1 MEPKRIA
8 KVKDLVADLS
18 KYDQEMPLLIS
29 VQTRSE
35 SGIDIGKFLCGN
47 QYCIRHG
54 GKYDRPG
61 AVDLLVYAD
70 EPYEI
75 YKCYVPGVGTIKV
88 AATSREKACS
98 YVVANATDIKVRAQE
113 GCYSSFEVQDL
124 TPHIAW

>member
-8 KVKDLVADLS
+8 KVKDLIADLS

-35 SGIDIGKFLCGN
+35 SGTVAGKFLCGN

-75 YKCYVPGVGTIKV
+75 YEFKVPGAGTIKV
-88 AATSREKACS
+88 AATSRERACS
-98 YVVANATDIKVRAQE
+98 YIVANATGIKLRRQE
-113 GCYSSFEVQDL
+113 GTYSSFEVQDMRVN
-124 TPHIAW
+124 IAW